1 MDHFLKARRKRPCFS
16 DIIVLFVSWFTF
28 RKWSMVAISL
38 DFVNCTIE
46 NILKNYIVGILHD
59 QTDTL

>member
-1 MDHFLKARRKRPCFS
+1 
-16 DIIVLFVSWFTF
+16 
-28 RKWSMVAISL
+28 MVAISL